1 MSSHAI
7 DIPAHFFPE
16 PYLKLIE
23 LEGASF
29 GASVDRSNAKGPVL
43 RTAGS
48 GTPPLDA
55 TYFDVDLRVKAM
67 NRAGV
72 QVHALSLTAPMV
84 YWAGPD
90 LGTRLA
96 RAYNDAVSDA
106 HRVYPDR
113 FVGCAMLPLQDPA
126 RALDEL
132 ERAAK
137 LPGVR
142 GAYMGTNVNGREL
155 SDPSMGYG
163 RPRDII
169 EKGLRLGAADRAKIL
184 GGNAARLLGL
194 R

>member
-7 DIPAHFFPE
+7 DIHAHFFPE

-23 LEGASF
+23 LEGAAF

-55 TYFDVDLRVKAM
+55 TYFDVDARVKAM

-84 YWAGPD
+84 YRAGPD
-90 LGTRLA
+90 LGTRL
-96 RAYNDAVSDA
+96 
-106 HRVYPDR
+106 
-113 FVGCAMLPLQDPA
+113 
-126 RALDEL
+126 
-132 ERAAK
+132 
-137 LPGVR
+137 
-142 GAYMGTNVNGREL
+142 
-155 SDPSMGYG
+155 MGYG

-169 EKGLRLGAADRAKIL
+169 EKGLRLSAAERAKIL